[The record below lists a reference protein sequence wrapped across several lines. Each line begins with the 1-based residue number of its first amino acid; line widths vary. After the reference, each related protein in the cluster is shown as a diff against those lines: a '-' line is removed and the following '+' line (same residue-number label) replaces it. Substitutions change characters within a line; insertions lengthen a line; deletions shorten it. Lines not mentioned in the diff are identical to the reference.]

1 MTETFISKL
10 IFPNSVADITH
21 VVQCNSC
28 KHWQIVYSL
37 EFPIKCNDCKLT
49 ISTTRTKRFTS
60 KEKAIGYT
68 LFKNTAKVKEV
79 IVPTVE
85 LPVMKKHLPFPV
97 IPEETKLLNAVVSSD
112 LSYSMHRAKVTS
124 KKYHNEANKKYS
136 KENREKL
143 RAYAR
148 SYNKKRKEILNYK
161 LNKMKLIMEES
172 K

>member
-10 IFPNSVADITH
+10 IFPNSMADITH
-21 VVQCNSC
+21 VVQCNNC

-85 LPVMKKHLPFPV
+85 LSVIRKRVPFPI
-97 IPEETKLLNAVVSSD
+97 IPEETKLLNTLVNSD
-112 LSYSMHRAKVTS
+112 FSYTLHKANKKHRAQM
-124 KKYHNEANKKYS
+124 NEANKKYS
-136 KENREKL
+136 KENREKV
-143 RAYAR
+143 RAYHKD
-148 SYNKKRKEILNYK
+148 YNKRRKEILTHK
-161 LNKMKLIMEES
+161 LNKLKLIMEEP

>member
-1 MTETFISKL
+1 MVETFISKL
-10 IFPNSVADITH
+10 IFPNSMKEITH
-21 VVQCNSC
+21 VVQCGNC

-97 IPEETKLLNAVVSSD
+97 IPEETKLLNTVVSSD
-112 LSYSMHRAKVTS
+112 LSYSMHRAKITS
-124 KKYHNEANKKYS
+124 KKYHNEARKIYNEKNKEKN
-136 KENREKL
+136 KEYCKTYR
-143 RAYAR
+143 
-148 SYNKKRKEILNYK
+148 KKRKALAVHK
-161 LNKMKLIMEES
+161 LNKLKLIMEDT
-172 K
+172 